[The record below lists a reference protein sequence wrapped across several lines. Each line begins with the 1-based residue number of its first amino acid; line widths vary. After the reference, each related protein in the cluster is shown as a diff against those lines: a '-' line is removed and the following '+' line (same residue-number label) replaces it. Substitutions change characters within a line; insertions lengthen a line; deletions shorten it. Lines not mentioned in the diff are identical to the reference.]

1 MCIRHGDDAKVPV
14 ARLDPRSCDTAAKM
28 MCLGR
33 SVRGL
38 AAAALV
44 ASIACDSPGTPPAEP
59 PPETM
64 PASKQPPG
72 NTKPPAD
79 VSAAAVGIQE
89 GSGKDASVLPDPK
102 YVPIDG
108 KYQFSKDMFDD
119 RIPVWSRVLGPFKGR
134 ADLGYLEVGVFEGK
148 SVVWMLENILTDP
161 SSHVTAV
168 DIFPG
173 ELKSTFLRNVE
184 LAGRTEAVTA
194 IEGLSSVE
202 LRKLPL
208 QDYDIIYIDGSHT
221 ADDVL
226 ADAVLAWGLL
236 KPGGVMIFDDFLWV
250 GRGGGNL
257 LPEELRPAL
266 GVSSFIAAYRN
277 EIEVLENGY
286 QVLLRRVE
294 NPCRSK
300 HYCSPIG
307 HLRYQW
313 RERKLLDTKGEEQS
327 LTPAE
332 LEAIETVAS
341 SREFGE
347 AGYRLPA
354 DPKTKALLERLGV
367 TLRPVVSPLGDRDRQ
382 DLLGVG
388 MRGAP
393 AQPAA
398 K

>member
-1 MCIRHGDDAKVPV
+1 
-14 ARLDPRSCDTAAKM
+14 

-33 SVRGL
+33 SLRGL

-44 ASIACDSPGTPPAEP
+44 ASVACDSPATP
-59 PPETM
+59 PPESPPETK
-64 PASKQPPG
+64 PASKQAPG
-72 NTKPPAD
+72 NTKAPAD

-184 LAGRTEAVTA
+184 LAGRTEAATA

-250 GRGGGNL
+250 GRGGGKL

-313 RERKLLDTKGEEQS
+313 RERKLLDAKGEEQS

-332 LEAIETVAS
+332 LEAIEAVAS

-354 DPKTKALLERLGV
+354 DPKSKALLERLGV

-388 MRGAP
+388 MRDAS

>member
-1 MCIRHGDDAKVPV
+1 MCF
-14 ARLDPRSCDTAAKM
+14 
-28 MCLGR
+28 GR
-33 SVRGL
+33 SAHGL
-38 AAAALV
+38 AAAALI
-44 ASIACDSPGTPPAEP
+44 ASVGCDSPATPPQGL
-59 PPETM
+59 PPEST
-64 PASKQPPG
+64 PDPKALPEKPKASAG
-72 NTKPPAD
+72 
-79 VSAAAVGIQE
+79 VSRSAVGIQE

-102 YVPIDG
+102 YVPVDG
-108 KYQFSKDMFDD
+108 KYHFSKDMFDD
-119 RIPVWSRVLGPFKGR
+119 RIPVWSRVLGPFKGQ

-184 LAGRTEAVTA
+184 LAGSAEAVTT

-208 QDYDIIYIDGSHT
+208 QNYDIVYIDGSHT

-236 KPGGVMIFDDFLWV
+236 KTGGVMIFDDFLWV
-250 GRGGGNL
+250 GRGGGKL

-294 NPCRSK
+294 NPCGSK

-313 RERKLLDTKGEEQS
+313 RERKLLDAKGEEQP
-327 LTPAE
+327 LTPEE
-332 LEAIETVAS
+332 LEAIEAVAS

-347 AGYRLPA
+347 AGYRPPA
-354 DPKTKALLERLGV
+354 DPKARALLKRLGV
-367 TLRPVVSPLGDRDRQ
+367 TLRPVVSPLGDQDRQ
-382 DLLGVG
+382 ELLGVG
-388 MRGAP
+388 MRDATG
-393 AQPAA
+393 QPAR
-398 K
+398 